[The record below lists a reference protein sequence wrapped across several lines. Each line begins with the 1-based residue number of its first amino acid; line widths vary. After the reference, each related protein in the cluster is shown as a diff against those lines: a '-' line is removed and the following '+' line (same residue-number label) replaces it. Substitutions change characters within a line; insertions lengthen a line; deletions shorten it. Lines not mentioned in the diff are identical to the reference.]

1 MVEQYELRNMVEAEQ
16 VEFAKALR
24 GLTPE
29 QWETPSLCAKW
40 TVHDAVMHITWH
52 SHTRDLERVAQLV
65 RARNSEAR
73 VHEATRALPKEEL
86 IDRLEAPAVLGGP
99 TNVLTQLTE
108 LVIHQQDVRR
118 PLELARELPAE
129 RLAIVLD
136 FSLTRAGGGFTLASA
151 RRRSK
156 GLRLVATDVEWSAGV
171 GPEVR
176 GPGEAILMALNG
188 RAPAVADLEGDGVPV
203 LAGRMP

>member
-1 MVEQYELRNMVEAEQ
+1 VVEQYELRNMVEAEQ
-16 VEFAKALR
+16 VEFAKVLR
-24 GLTPE
+24 GLAPE

-52 SHTRDLERVAQLV
+52 VHTGDVQRFSQLV
-65 RARNSEAR
+65 RARLSEER
-73 VHEATRALPKEEL
+73 VHEGERALPKEEL
-86 IDRLEAPAVLGGP
+86 IERLEAPAVLAGP
-99 TNVLTQLTE
+99 SNVLTQLTE

-118 PLELARELPAE
+118 PLELTREIPAE
-129 RLAIVLD
+129 RLGIVLD
-136 FSLTRAGGGFTLASA
+136 FSLTRAGGSATLASA

-156 GLRLVATDVEWSAGV
+156 GLRLVADDLEWSAGV
-171 GPEVR
+171 GPVAR

-188 RAPAVADLEGDGVPV
+188 RAPALADLEGEGVPV